1 MSARLKKKRRMTSKE
16 EAQKRHIVA
25 SERKRGRSLAE
36 ARTIGYKTVMK
47 RRKKK

>member
-1 MSARLKKKRRMTSKE
+1 MKKRFTKKE

-25 SERKRGRSLAE
+25 SERKRGKTLAE
-36 ARTIGYKTVMK
+36 AKLISYKTVMK